1 MIYGHI
7 RVLLQRFSSKSLL
20 VYYKQYIFREAITPS
35 KVAVFIEV
43 NFQETKMLS

>member
-7 RVLLQRFSSKSLL
+7 SVLLQRFSSKSLL

-35 KVAVFIEV
+35 KVFIEV